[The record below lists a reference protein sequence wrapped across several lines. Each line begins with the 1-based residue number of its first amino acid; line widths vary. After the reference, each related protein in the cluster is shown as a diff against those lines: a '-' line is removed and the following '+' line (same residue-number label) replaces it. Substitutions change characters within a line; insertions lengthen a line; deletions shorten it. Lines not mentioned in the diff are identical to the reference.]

1 MGFKLRRFESA
12 WKNWEMKHKIVFL
25 HEFPSAKKFCVDYVK
40 TEWGISLKEAEELVI
55 PCLSDNEKLPF
66 GLLVLVNKAP
76 ISLLFAV
83 EHSDDVSSQY
93 SPWLVALYVKE
104 EFRKQGIGRELV
116 KRACDEL
123 KKRGYEI
130 VYIDTVSAQNFYKKL
145 GWTFVEDVKW
155 RDEKTSIFSINL

>member
-1 MGFKLRRFESA
+1 
-12 WKNWEMKHKIVFL
+12 MKYEIVFL
-25 HEFPSAKKFCVDYVK
+25 HKFPSAKNFCIDYVK
-40 TEWGISLKEAEELVI
+40 NGWGISLKEAEELVI

-66 GLLVLVNKAP
+66 GLIALVNEEP
-76 ISLLFAV
+76 IGLLLAV
-83 EHSDDVSSQY
+83 ERSDDVSPKY

-116 KRACDEL
+116 ERACDEL
-123 KKRGYEI
+123 KKRGYDL

-155 RDEKTSIFSINL
+155 RDEKTSIFFISPQYSAL